1 MGRNMKEQNPEL
13 INKRIKDAAQA
24 LCEDWAG
31 HNRFSGVCMVK
42 CKGHTVFSGAYGFAS
57 RAFKIPNKVDTK
69 FDTASITKVFTAA
82 AVLQLVQEKKL
93 KLSDYITQIID
104 LEGTEIS
111 PDVTIEQLLNHTS
124 GIHDDAEEEAG
135 EEYSQLFV
143 TSPNYAIKECRDF
156 LKNFAYKKPN
166 FEPGSDVRYCNCSYV
181 LLGLA
186 IEKIT
191 DKGYREYVTENVF
204 RKAGMRNTA
213 FLSMDS
219 INENTAEGYVNLY
232 NEDGEVVG
240 YKKNIYCF
248 PPMGTPDGG
257 AYTTAEDL
265 NLFLSAM
272 QKKILLDDTHA
283 KLLLTPHCPYTREKE
298 WCGIPGLYERN
309 GYAFEFLFLPDGKE
323 PFCIYKDGQNDGVAA
338 RFNYYPREDISV
350 TILSN
355 QDCDVWE
362 MTKQIQREIYSECY
376 SC

>member
-1 MGRNMKEQNPEL
+1 MEEQNMEL
-13 INKRIKDAAQA
+13 INRKIKDVAET

-31 HNRFSGVCMVK
+31 CDRFSGVCMVK
-42 CKGHTVFSGAYGFAS
+42 CKGHTVFSGAYGFAN
-57 RAFKIPNKVDTK
+57 RAFKIPNKIDTK

-111 PDVTIEQLLNHTS
+111 PNVTIEQLLNHTS

-135 EEYSQLFV
+135 EQYSELFV
-143 TSPNYAIKECRDF
+143 ASPNYAIKECRDF

-166 FEPGSDVRYCNCSYV
+166 FEPGSDVRYCNCSFV

-191 DKGYREYVTENVF
+191 GKNYREYVTENVF
-204 RKAGMRNTA
+204 RRAGMRNTA
-213 FLSMDS
+213 FLSMDNV
-219 INENTAEGYVNLY
+219 NENTAEGYLNLY
-232 NEDGEVVG
+232 NEDGKVIG

-257 AYTTAEDL
+257 AYTTAEDM
-265 NLFLSAM
+265 NLFLTAI
-272 QKKILLDDTHA
+272 QKNILLDDIHA
-283 KLLLTPHCPYTREKE
+283 KLLLTDHCPYTQEKE
-298 WCGIPGLYERN
+298 WWGIPGLYERN
-309 GYAFEFLFLPDGKE
+309 GYAFEFLFLPDNKE

-338 RFNYYPREDISV
+338 RFNYYPKEDISV

-355 QDCDVWE
+355 QDCDVWD
-362 MTKQIQREIYSECY
+362 MTKQIQMEIYNLCY
-376 SC
+376 LH

>member
-1 MGRNMKEQNPEL
+1 M
-13 INKRIKDAAQA
+13 
-24 LCEDWAG
+24 
-31 HNRFSGVCMVK
+31 
-42 CKGHTVFSGAYGFAS
+42 
-57 RAFKIPNKVDTK
+57 
-69 FDTASITKVFTAA
+69 
-82 AVLQLVQEKKL
+82 
-93 KLSDYITQIID
+93 
-104 LEGTEIS
+104 
-111 PDVTIEQLLNHTS
+111 
-124 GIHDDAEEEAG
+124 
-135 EEYSQLFV
+135 
-143 TSPNYAIKECRDF
+143 
-156 LKNFAYKKPN
+156 
-166 FEPGSDVRYCNCSYV
+166 
-181 LLGLA
+181 
-186 IEKIT
+186 
-191 DKGYREYVTENVF
+191 GYREYVTENVF

-362 MTKQIQREIYSECY
+362 MTKQIQREIYNTCY